1 MSLKAFSESGKCPP
15 SPECIKA
22 CVLELSSSYDKE
34 YGGFG
39 NAPKFPQPGKIF
51 LTFQK
56 KFFLTKVKKY
66 SHCKKPNN
74 ISDFYGFFKIV
85 SEIKVSG
92 SISYKKYLRYSPCRK
107 YTI

>member
-51 LTFQK
+51 L
-56 KFFLTKVKKY
+56 
-66 SHCKKPNN
+66 
-74 ISDFYGFFKIV
+74 
-85 SEIKVSG
+85 
-92 SISYKKYLRYSPCRK
+92 SYKYFLIFQPLAAHCPVVLDIAFLLNMSTLSKPLNRYII
-107 YTI
+107 TI